1 LRVVREEVDMAIA
14 TPATTTVEGIRERLT
29 PALDTIDE
37 TMRRGRR
44 VVVRGQH
51 AVEDAAAAA
60 ALTIRRRP
68 LSAIVIAAF
77 GGALV
82 GALTGFG
89 IGRLTRRMNER

>member
-1 LRVVREEVDMAIA
+1 
-14 TPATTTVEGIRERLT
+14 VEGIKERLT

-68 LSAIVIAAF
+68 LNAVMIAALA
-77 GGALV
+77 GAFVAGL
-82 GALTGFG
+82 AGFG
-89 IGRLTRRMNER
+89 LGRLTRRT